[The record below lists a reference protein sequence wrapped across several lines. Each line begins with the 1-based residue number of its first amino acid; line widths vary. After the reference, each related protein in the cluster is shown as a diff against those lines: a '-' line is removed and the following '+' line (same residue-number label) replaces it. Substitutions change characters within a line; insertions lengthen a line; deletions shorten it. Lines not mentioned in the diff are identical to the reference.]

1 MEAHSPPASS
11 SCSSSPGLHGGHDG
25 VGGRTGQRENAM
37 LEPRGGEEP
46 RGMASVKGDGVI
58 SGAAQ
63 GAPESAQHSPP
74 SLRFLLASLGHA
86 VTCLRAC

>member
-25 VGGRTGQRENAM
+25 GRTGQRENPM
-37 LEPRGGEEP
+37 REPRGREEP

-63 GAPESAQHSPP
+63 GAPESTQHSPP
-74 SLRFLLASLGHA
+74 SLHFLRVSLGHA
-86 VTCLRAC
+86 VTCVSAC